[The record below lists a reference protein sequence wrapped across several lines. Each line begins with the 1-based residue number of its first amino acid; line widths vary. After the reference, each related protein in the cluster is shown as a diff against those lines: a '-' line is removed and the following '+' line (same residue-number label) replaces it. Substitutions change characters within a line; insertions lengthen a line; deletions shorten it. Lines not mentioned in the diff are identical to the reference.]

1 VANEYANKSDNRLIK
16 EVLRGDAQAY
26 GELYQRYVEEIY
38 RYIYFRSA
46 RNRTDAEDLTQMVF
60 MRAWKTIM
68 KNSTDHYHFR
78 SLAYTIAR
86 NLTIDQWRAKK
97 DEISLEDVEEERL
110 SHPFTDPEQNAL
122 TSEQMDGL
130 QKAIR
135 RLDPIM
141 QDVIICRFANQLSR
155 AETAKTLGIT
165 EGHVRVLQH
174 RALKE
179 IRKQK
184 DEKE

>member
-1 VANEYANKSDNRLIK
+1 MANEYAKKSDNRLIK

-38 RYIYFRSA
+38 RYIYYRSA
-46 RNRTDAEDLTQMVF
+46 RNRIDAEDLTQMVF
-60 MRAWKTIM
+60 MRAWKSIM
-68 KNSTDHYHFR
+68 KNTTDQYHFR

-86 NLTIDQWRAKK
+86 NLTIDQWRARK
-97 DEISLEDVEEERL
+97 DEIALEDVEEERL
-110 SHPFTDPEQNAL
+110 SNPLADPEQNAL
-122 TSEQMDGL
+122 TLERMDELQMS
-130 QKAIR
+130 IR

-141 QDVIICRFANQLSR
+141 QDVIICRFANQLSHS
-155 AETAKTLGIT
+155 ETAKVLGIT
-165 EGHVRVLQH
+165 EGNVRVLQH

-179 IRKQK
+179 IRNQR

>member
-1 VANEYANKSDNRLIK
+1 MANEYANKSDNRLIY

-38 RYIYFRSA
+38 RYVYFRSA

-68 KNSTDHYHFR
+68 KNNTDQYHFR
-78 SLAYTIAR
+78 SLVYTIAR
-86 NLTIDQWRAKK
+86 NLTIDEWRTRKV
-97 DEISLEDVEEERL
+97 EIALEDAEEETL
-110 SHPFTDPEQNAL
+110 SHPFTNLEQNAL

-130 QKAIR
+130 QKAISK
-135 RLDPIM
+135 LDPIM
-141 QDVIICRFANQLSR
+141 QDVIICRFANQLSH

-165 EGHVRVLQH
+165 EGHVRVLQY

>member
-1 VANEYANKSDNRLIK
+1 MANEYAKKSDDRLIQ

-46 RNRTDAEDLTQMVF
+46 KNRIDAEDLTQMVF
-60 MRAWKTIM
+60 MRAWKAIM
-68 KNSTDHYHFR
+68 KNSTDQYHFR

-86 NLTIDQWRAKK
+86 NLTIDQWRARK
-97 DEISLEDVEEERL
+97 DVIALEDVEEERL
-110 SHPFTDPEQNAL
+110 SNTLPDPEQNTL
-122 TSEQMDGL
+122 TSERMEEL
-130 QKAIR
+130 QKAVR

-141 QDVIICRFANQLSR
+141 QDVIICRFANQLSH

-174 RALKE
+174 RALKV
-179 IRKQK
+179 IRKK
-184 DEKE
+184 EDEKE